1 MQVALICKSRLYEN
15 ILEISNKALTKSSFF
30 FNQLIC
36 KSLNYMQKSVIW
48 KKTIQRF
55 GIKVALMYPKKSFHE
70 FPSKSFLAIRGA
82 RSRPSSKKRAID
94 RARKEWKGFKVFVES
109 HYSKLPDAKSLW
121 KSVMSSLP
129 EIMAKMAVTYANS
142 VINSVQIF
150 YGIV

>member
-82 RSRPSSKKRAID
+82 RSRPKLEEASDWPRAQRMERPQGLRGKPLFQI
-94 RARKEWKGFKVFVES
+94 ARRKILVEIC
-109 HYSKLPDAKSLW
+109 D
-121 KSVMSSLP
+121 
-129 EIMAKMAVTYANS
+129 
-142 VINSVQIF
+142 VIARN
-150 YGIV
+150 